1 MRIAALIAVSL
12 LVAGCSHTGGDHSA
26 QTQTGSPTSPTTA
39 STIGAPSGSKTPAS
53 STAPAAGAKIP
64 DVIAWIE
71 AGHPADP
78 GRYHSASR
86 GGLTTQLGTDIAFV
100 LPSGQ
105 SDTGRPVVCMTD
117 SKHTGGALACMVNLT
132 NPPPR
137 PATAYGEW
145 QGGWVEFDGTNL
157 QVGSARADPG
167 PFLYGDGPD
176 LAAGDSLAFGDYR
189 CRADRAGVFC
199 VNYAHQSAARF
210 SSAGIE
216 PFGCLRSVP
225 PPDGVGIAFSC

>member
-1 MRIAALIAVSL
+1 MRIAALVAVSM
-12 LVAGCSHTGGDHSA
+12 LVAACSHAGGGQSAQPSTSA
-26 QTQTGSPTSPTTA
+26 QT
-39 STIGAPSGSKTPAS
+39 SGKAPAS
-53 STAPAAGAKIP
+53 SAGPAAPAAGAQIS
-64 DVIAWIE
+64 DVVAWIE

-86 GGLTTQLGTDIAFV
+86 VGLTTQLGTDIAFV
-100 LPSGQ
+100 LPAGQ
-105 SDTGRPVVCMTD
+105 SGTGRPVVCMTD
-117 SKHTGGALACMVNLT
+117 SKHTGGALACLVNLSS
-132 NPPPR
+132 PPPR
-137 PATAYGEW
+137 PATAYGNW
-145 QGGWVEFDGTNL
+145 RDGWVDYDGTNL

-167 PFLYGDGPD
+167 PFLYGDGPE
-176 LAAGDSLAFGDYR
+176 LTGGDSLAFGDYR

-225 PPDGVGIAFSC
+225 PPDGIGIAFSC

>member
-1 MRIAALIAVSL
+1 M
-12 LVAGCSHTGGDHSA
+12 
-26 QTQTGSPTSPTTA
+26 
-39 STIGAPSGSKTPAS
+39 
-53 STAPAAGAKIP
+53 P

-71 AGHPADP
+71 AGHPVDP
-78 GRYHSASR
+78 GGYHSASR
-86 GGLTTQLGTDIAFV
+86 AGISTQLGTDVAFV
-100 LPSGQ
+100 QPAGQ
-105 SDTGRPVVCMTD
+105 SDTGRPVTCMTD
-117 SKHTGGALACMVNLT
+117 SKHAAGTLSCLISLNS
-132 NPPPR
+132 PPPR
-137 PATAYGEW
+137 PESAYGEW
-145 QGGWVEFDGTNL
+145 KSGWVDFDGTNL

-167 PFLYGDGPD
+167 PFLYGDGSQ
-176 LAAGDSLAFGDYR
+176 LADGDSLAFGDYR